1 MVAGSSVI
9 FFTAASRV
17 SDLVPRTNSENRNP
31 VSPNV
36 ENEPTWAPP
45 SDAPTCTYGW
55 ARRSPT
61 TGELLWPIDSRMNH
75 VPRSSSSARSTTVS
89 PLDAPRSRAIS
100 SMLRPIEVVVALVAR
115 RRAPRSRR
123 RRGRRRAAWRA
134 SPSRRSAPARRSV
147 TAASFSARSRIDAT
161 FHHAGMLSSIRLR
174 WSSVKLMSIGRVCTC
189 GHTAAPRARAVST
202 APMIRFTP
210 WLLASE
216 WNSGDSVVVMPWRS
230 DRSASCSMRAM
241 VSSVS

>member
-1 MVAGSSVI
+1 MRSL
-9 FFTAASRV
+9 TTSR
-17 SDLVPRTNSENRNP
+17 T
-31 VSPNV
+31 
-36 ENEPTWAPP
+36 TKPP
-45 SDAPTCTYGW
+45 
-55 ARRSPT
+55 
-61 TGELLWPIDSRMNH
+61 
-75 VPRSSSSARSTTVS
+75 
-89 PLDAPRSRAIS
+89 APRPPPGRLASESIS
-100 SMLRPIEVVVALVAR
+100 SI
-115 RRAPRSRR
+115 S
-123 RRGRRRAAWRA
+123 AW
-134 SPSRRSAPARRSV
+134 RRSV

-161 FHHAGMLSSIRLR
+161 FHHDGMLSSIRLR
-174 WSSVKLMSIGRVCTC
+174 WSRVKLMSIGRVCTC